1 MPTIMPT
8 DKNLRDAIAWIEE
21 QRAGCKSSRELMS
34 EAGARYN
41 LTPLEEQALLRF
53 YEQEPTHP

>member
-21 QRAGCKSSRELMS
+21 RRAGCANMPSLLS

-53 YEQEPTHP
+53 YEQETLRS

>member
-21 QRAGCKSSRELMS
+21 QRAGGKSTPALMS

-53 YEQEPTHP
+53 YEQETTRP